1 MSSQGRQRTGNQ
13 AVNGRGDGR
22 DNLAHQAP
30 GMSCVTVL
38 PARSQTSDTARMRM
52 PLRNLC
58 TSSDSS
64 RSRPAASAFGC
75 TLVPAPRRSHQ

>member
-38 PARSQTSDTARMRM
+38 PARSQTRDTARMSM
-52 PLRNLC
+52 PLPNLC
-58 TSSDSS
+58 TSSNSS
-64 RSRPAASAFGC
+64 RSRPAATAFSQHLG
-75 TLVPAPRRSHQ
+75 ARPRRSHQ